1 MKYSELNI
9 GLKLEIQLVA
19 NDDIRIGNPFV
30 SEFEG
35 EEDKEIFIIAAP
47 IYEGRL
53 IPVQIGTK
61 IIVSFIKDNNLYEFS
76 AKVIDRESKH
86 NVAML
91 KIQQLSQIEKV
102 QRREFFRF
110 DTSIP
115 INYRIIENINT
126 KSTQEYIKTV
136 TRDLSGGGLCM
147 RLKEPIEI
155 DSYLDCELF
164 LSSKVTFIGK
174 VVRLTKYDIMQGQ
187 YKYEIGVYYEK
198 MDQGVREKV
207 ISYIFQEQ
215 RRLLKKG

>member
-1 MKYSELNI
+1 MKYTELEI
-9 GLKLEIQLVA
+9 GLKLEIKLA
-19 NDDIRIGNPFV
+19 ENDDLIINEPFV

-35 EEDKEIFIIAAP
+35 IENKEILVIAAP
-47 IYEGRL
+47 IYKGHL
-53 IPVQIGTK
+53 YPVKIGAQIT
-61 IIVSFIKDNNLYEFS
+61 ITFVTDNNLYEFL
-76 AKVIDRESKH
+76 AKVIARENKH

-91 KIQQLSQIEKV
+91 KIQPQGQIEKV

-115 INYRIIENINT
+115 VKFRIIDNINS
-126 KSTQEYIKTV
+126 KSTQDYIETV

-155 DSYLDCELF
+155 DSYIECELF
-164 LSSKVTFIGK
+164 LSCKVTFIGK
-174 VVRLTKYDIMQGQ
+174 VVRLTKYDTMQGQ
-187 YKYEIGVYYEK
+187 YKYEIGVYYE
-198 MDQGVREKV
+198 MRDQITREKV